1 MLDNTAPHAWA
12 RRGAKCIVG
21 EPVPALPR
29 CLPRKL
35 PARLVWPRVARRG
48 TNHAFIGQKVCK
60 NEVCGMTSVISLPL
74 GDEVKVTQKGDDGHS
89 SAIINSALYS
99 AHGGRNQLC
108 AIMSKIAVEL
118 AIQIVCHEIDTVNRS
133 ENG

>member
-1 MLDNTAPHAWA
+1 
-12 RRGAKCIVG
+12 
-21 EPVPALPR
+21 
-29 CLPRKL
+29 
-35 PARLVWPRVARRG
+35 
-48 TNHAFIGQKVCK
+48 
-60 NEVCGMTSVISLPL
+60 MTSVVSLPV

-108 AIMSKIAVEL
+108 AIMSKVAVEL
-118 AIQIVCHEIDTVNRS
+118 AIQIMCSKIDKVNRF